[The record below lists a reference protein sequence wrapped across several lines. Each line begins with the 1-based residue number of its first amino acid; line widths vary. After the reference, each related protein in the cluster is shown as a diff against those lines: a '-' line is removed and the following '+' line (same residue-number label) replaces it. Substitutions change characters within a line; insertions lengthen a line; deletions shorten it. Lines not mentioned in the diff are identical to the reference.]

1 MVSASAADESRSAMT
16 QRAVDDLTRLFQP
29 INLRPTFALTKSNEP
44 SSAATRGGGGGAFG
58 GAPGMRR
65 TAPPTAA
72 STFGAPAGGF
82 GSAAPPGSSLF
93 GSAPRYVCRVS
104 ERLLLAKKNF
114 LLVTLTLSEAGGS
127 RASIREQPTGD
138 GRRVRRAM
146 RGAPPASHGYRVVM
160 FEKFESCW
168 TKISRVLLMP
178 RCKGLWADKYRP
190 RQRCRSIAVI
200 QRRRSFLLFHNTP

>member
-104 ERLLLAKKNF
+104 ERLLLVKKKIC
-114 LLVTLTLSEAGGS
+114 LVTHTLGS
-127 RASIREQPTGD
+127 RGVP
-138 GRRVRRAM
+138 
-146 RGAPPASHGYRVVM
+146 
-160 FEKFESCW
+160 
-168 TKISRVLLMP
+168 VLLFASNPPETVGECGVQCEARLLP
-178 RCKGLWADKYRP
+178 RTGIVW
-190 RQRCRSIAVI
+190 
-200 QRRRSFLLFHNTP
+200 